1 MKNIL
6 KSKKLVTIMAMV
18 LMVAM
23 VVGMGTMTYSRYV
36 TTKQMESPATATV
49 ADWGYVLSIDST
61 KMFGSK
67 YENNAVTTEGD
78 GSKLDVSA
86 SAAVVAPGSSGSITI
101 TLSGNAEV
109 LAELTFGVDEE
120 KTFDVALKHGEDTY
134 NPIKWTLTKQVGD
147 DGDAAVVGGAE
158 NTTLAAAVAA
168 LKGESTKVDAGDDI
182 PNTVYTLSW
191 AWAIGSEDLDD
202 ATNMLDTAL
211 GMLAAGKSEAEVLAA
226 TNLTVDKEA
235 SELGLSVKLSAAIIQ
250 VQD

>member
-6 KSKKLVTIMAMV
+6 KSKKLVTILAMA

-36 TTKQMESPATATV
+36 TTEKMETPATATV

-67 YENNAVTTEGD
+67 YENNAVTTDGD

-120 KTFDVALKHGEDTY
+120 KTFDVALKHGEGTY
-134 NPIKWTLTKQVGD
+134 NPIKWTLTKKV
-147 DGDAAVVGGAE
+147 GDAAAAVVNGAE
-158 NTTLAAAVAA
+158 NTTLALAVAA
-168 LKGESTKVDAGDDI
+168 LKGESAKVEAGEDI

-191 AWAIGSEDLDD
+191 AWAIGSENLDD
-202 ATNMLDTAL
+202 ATNMMDTAL
-211 GMLAAGKSEAEVLAA
+211 GMLAAGKDAADVLEA
-226 TNLTVDKEA
+226 TGLTVDEDA
-235 SELGLSVKLSAAIIQ
+235 SVTGLSVKLSAAVIQ